1 MTNLGK
7 YETGDPVIL
16 TDAAGLGKYGLTKN
30 TKGTANAIVTVDG
43 KRLVSFMPSY
53 TMEMFYIDASRCVL
67 DEQALE
73 DKLPKES

>member
-1 MTNLGK
+1 MTCLGK

-16 TDAAGLGKYGLTKN
+16 VNADKLGKYGLRKN
-30 TKGTANAIVTVDG
+30 TKGTANTIVTVDG
-43 KRLVSFMPSY
+43 KRIVSFMPSY
-53 TMEMFYIDASRCVL
+53 TMEMFFIEADRCVL